1 MGSWSGT
8 GDGNSGTST
17 LERSYEFIL
26 NDQFLL
32 VRNKAVFPPQTKNP
46 KGEIH
51 EDLGV
56 ISYDKRPKTFILREF
71 YSEGYVNQ
79 FVLKEQ
85 SADGKKLVFTTEA
98 VENGPPM
105 MRARTTWEITGE
117 RSLNETFE
125 LAFDG
130 KTFKPLCHLHAET
143 LPLSLCVWWISV
155 ATEAAGAIPARRDS
169 RTSARWNPF
178 PHVRS
183 RRRRVDSMHSITGR
197 LNADTNPPRLVPRR
211 DSRHSTR

>member
-1 MGSWSGT
+1 MNKRSSVMLGLGALAAISATIFWSNMGTARVLASPASSASDPWDQLRFLVGSWTGT

-32 VRNKAVFPPQTKNP
+32 VRNKSVFPPQTKNP

-56 ISYDKRPKTFILREF
+56 ISYDKRRKKFILREF

-79 FVLKEQ
+79 FVLDEI
-85 SADGKKLVFTTEA
+85 SADGRKLVFTTEA

-130 KTFKPLCHLHAET
+130 KTFKP
-143 LPLSLCVWWISV
+143 CV
-155 ATEAAGAIPARRDS
+155 TCKLK
-169 RTSARWNPF
+169 
-178 PHVRS
+178 RS
-183 RRRRVDSMHSITGR
+183 H
-197 LNADTNPPRLVPRR
+197 
-211 DSRHSTR
+211 

>member
-1 MGSWSGT
+1 MNKRLSVMLGLGAFAAVSATILWLNMGTARVLASQDSATSDPSDQLRFLVGSWSGT

-56 ISYDKRPKTFILREF
+56 ISYDKRRKTFILREF

-79 FVLKEQ
+79 FVLDEI

-130 KTFKPLCHLHAET
+130 QTFKP
-143 LPLSLCVWWISV
+143 CV
-155 ATEAAGAIPARRDS
+155 TCKLK
-169 RTSARWNPF
+169 
-178 PHVRS
+178 RS
-183 RRRRVDSMHSITGR
+183 H
-197 LNADTNPPRLVPRR
+197 
-211 DSRHSTR
+211 